1 MTISKRIVLRFPKR
15 LVERPIIYQLI
26 KSYDLEFNIL
36 KASVTPDKEGL
47 MVLEITGDRQNYDQ
61 GIAYLT
67 ETGVEMQALSQDV
80 TRNED
85 KCTSCG
91 ACLAICPTDAF
102 EVDPVTREVT
112 FISEHCVA
120 CGECLKACPPHAMEL
135 HF

>member
-61 GIAYLT
+61 GINYLT

-91 ACLAICPTDAF
+91 ACLAVCPTDAF
-102 EVDPVTREVT
+102 EVDPVTREVI

>member
-1 MTISKRIVLRFPKR
+1 MAISKRIVLRFPKR

-47 MVLEITGDRQNYDQ
+47 MVLEITGNRQNYDL
-61 GIAYLT
+61 GIQYLT
-67 ETGVEMQALSQDV
+67 DTGVEMQALSQDV

-85 KCTSCG
+85 RCTSCG
-91 ACLAICPTDAF
+91 ACLAVCPTDAF
-102 EVDPVTREVT
+102 EVDPVTREVK

>member
-1 MTISKRIVLRFPKR
+1 MTISKRIVLRFPQR

-26 KSYDLEFNIL
+26 KNYDLEFNIL
-36 KASVTPDKEGL
+36 KASITPDKEGL
-47 MVLEITGDRQNYDQ
+47 LVLEITGDRQNYDK
-61 GIAYLT
+61 GISYLT

-80 TRNED
+80 IRNEA

-91 ACLAICPTDAF
+91 ACLAVCPTDAF
-102 EVDPVTREVT
+102 VVDPVTREVK
-112 FISEHCVA
+112 FISEECIA

>member
-1 MTISKRIVLRFPKR
+1 MAISKRIVLRFPKR
-15 LVERPIIYQLI
+15 VVERPIIYQLI

-36 KASVTPDKEGL
+36 KASVTPDKEGV
-47 MVLEITGDRQNYDQ
+47 MVLEITGDRKNYDQ
-61 GIAYLT
+61 GIQYLT
-67 ETGVEMQALSQDV
+67 ETGVEMQALSQDI

-91 ACLAICPTDAF
+91 ACLAVCPTDAF
-102 EVDPVTREVT
+102 EVDPVTREVS

>member
-26 KSYDLEFNIL
+26 KSYELEFNIL

-80 TRNED
+80 ARNED

-91 ACLAICPTDAF
+91 ACLAVCPTDAF

-112 FISEHCVA
+112 FIYEHCVA